1 MTAEHVSVRSMSDET
16 PLSIR
21 HPAETTVG
29 GVVVVQEAFGVTDHI
44 EDVCQRLA
52 DAGWLAVAPHMFH
65 RTGDPVLDHGDFAA
79 VRPHMGALTADGIH
93 GDVDAALAYIE
104 GAGFPAEVAGIVGF
118 CMGGSV
124 ALATAAHRQL
134 GAAVTFYG
142 GGVSQGRFGFPPLVE
157 LAPQLRTPWLGLF
170 GDLDQSIPVED
181 VEALRAAAAKSPVP
195 TEVVRYAE
203 AGHGFNRNGSAAHH
217 PESAADAWQRT
228 LDWFARHLTT
238 GTTESV

>member
-1 MTAEHVSVRSMSDET
+1 
-16 PLSIR
+16 
-21 HPAETTVG
+21 
-29 GVVVVQEAFGVTDHI
+29 
-44 EDVCQRLA
+44 
-52 DAGWLAVAPHMFH
+52 MFH

-93 GDVDAALAYIE
+93 ADVDAALAYIE

-124 ALATAAHRQL
+124 ALATAAHR
-134 GAAVTFYG
+134 
-142 GGVSQGRFGFPPLVE
+142 
-157 LAPQLRTPWLGLF
+157 
-170 GDLDQSIPVED
+170 
-181 VEALRAAAAKSPVP
+181 
-195 TEVVRYAE
+195 
-203 AGHGFNRNGSAAHH
+203 